1 MIKVK
6 IYIVKQTIEV
16 IQGHELEK
24 NVTNLYGAYKNEEDA
39 KNKGKEVIDKIM
51 KREQVQFLKHVHV
64 DKDNTFKD
72 SNIVVLEKGNDWSW
86 STTHSIEIVEIKLK

>member
-39 KNKGKEVIDKIM
+39 KK
-51 KREQVQFLKHVHV
+51 KRSNRQNNEKR
-64 DKDNTFKD
+64 TGSIFKACACR
-72 SNIVVLEKGNDWSW
+72 
-86 STTHSIEIVEIKLK
+86 

>member
-1 MIKVK
+1 MK

-64 DKDNTFKD
+64 
-72 SNIVVLEKGNDWSW
+72 GNDWSW
-86 STTHSIEIVEIKLK
+86 STTHSIEIVEMKLK